1 MESILRFFIERHLLV
16 NIMAGTLV
24 VLGFLSASNLDRE
37 FLPNI
42 DAPQI
47 FITANLPGASARD
60 METKITIPIEE
71 ALEGVEGIDHF
82 TTVISDNTSFTT
94 VELYDDY
101 DAARIEA
108 AEIDLRA
115 AVDRITDFPPEMEDE
130 PTFLQLDP
138 GASMVVEVVLSGPEP
153 DLSNAAEDIEDRLER
168 LDTVSDVVPVGL
180 QEPEVRILVD
190 PILAREHGVTLA
202 EVISAV
208 QRRNV
213 SSTGGLLESPEARRQ
228 VVMWSRFEDPADVG
242 ETILRFRPGAGVLR
256 IADIAR
262 IESGRA
268 DTGLI
273 VHGDGRRG
281 VVLFVKKRV
290 GVDIIDTVED
300 VQAVLAQAPLPG
312 TVEARPINDESVMVA
327 NRLDLMFTNGL
338 IGVLLVSGV
347 LFLFV
352 RPGPA
357 LWILVGVPV
366 VFMAALTLVG
376 PFGITLNLLA
386 LTGFIVVLG
395 MVVDDAVVV
404 AERIVVKQAQG
415 LAPARAAL
423 VGARE
428 MLAPVTAAALTTVLA
443 FLPLTVLGG
452 LPGKIMWQIPTIVVI
467 VMIFS
472 LFESFFVL
480 PAHLSTLSGRAN
492 LAKRRF
498 MEVLERLYRRAL
510 TRILRHRGVTLAI
523 ALAAFAAVMGV
534 VRPLVPFVLFPQ
546 TDADRLMVKI
556 ATPAGTALERTE
568 AVAVD
573 LTRQI
578 LEVTANDIEI
588 VTSRVGHQ
596 NTTGLEK
603 GFGEADNEALLV
615 VQFRKFDR
623 ERTNAQWMEV
633 LPGALTVPEDV
644 HVLYQSEFFGPPT
657 DLPVTVHVLSNEDE
671 VRRGVAFEI
680 ARYLEATPGV
690 VEVEVDERP
699 GTPQVELN
707 LNYEKLALRGL
718 DPQTVGQTLSA
729 AFYGFEASE
738 HRDLEHTTEF
748 RVQFDPAARGD
759 LEALLETPLR
769 SRTGELVRLRDVVD
783 PMEVPSV
790 TRIYHRDGYRSAT
803 VRASFLESSDLTALT
818 FATRLE
824 EELFPRFEGL
834 PGLFVF
840 NGGEAAET
848 EKVTARMAVAALLAV
863 AGIAV
868 VIWLMLGS
876 LLEALFVMLVIPL
889 AIAGVIVVFFLHGQ
903 PLSMFAMMGSIGLA
917 GIVVNGS
924 IVMVDSIHRRLRD
937 RGEDLS
943 REEATREIIEAVV
956 QRLRPIMVTTLTTLG
971 GVLPSAYGIGGYDA
985 IVSIMSLAIGWGLA
999 LSTLTTLFLV
1009 PILYSLAGDLR
1020 GRARG
1025 AGTRLS
1031 ALGLRPAGLAGG
1043 GRGA

>member
-1 MESILRFFIERHLLV
+1 MEPILRFFIERHLLV
-16 NIMAGTLV
+16 NILAGTLV
-24 VLGFLSASNLDRE
+24 VLGFLSATSLDRE
-37 FLPNI
+37 FLPSI

-71 ALEGVEGIDHF
+71 SLEGVEGIDHF

-138 GASMVVEVVLSGPEP
+138 GSAMVVEVLLSGPEP
-153 DLSNAAEDIEDRLER
+153 ALSEAAEELEDRLER
-168 LDTVSDVVPVGL
+168 LDAVSEVVAVGL

-190 PILAREHGVTLA
+190 PVLAREHGVTLA
-202 EVISAV
+202 EVIAAV

-213 SSTGGLLESPEARRQ
+213 SSTGGVLESADERRQ

-242 ETILRFRPGAGVLR
+242 ETILRFRPGAGALR

-273 VHGDGRRG
+273 VHGDGKRG

-290 GVDIIDTVED
+290 GVDIIDTVAQ
-300 VQAVLAQAPLPG
+300 VQGVLAQAPLG
-312 TVEARPINDESVMVA
+312 GAVEAEAVNDESIMVQ

-357 LWILVGVPV
+357 LWILVGIPV
-366 VFMAALTLVG
+366 VFMAALIFIG
-376 PFGITLNLLA
+376 PLGMTLNLLT

-404 AERIVVKQAQG
+404 SERIVVKRAQG
-415 LAPARAAL
+415 LPPARAAL
-423 VGARE
+423 AGASE
-428 MLAPVTAAALTTVLA
+428 MLAPVTAAAMTTVLA

-452 LPGKIMWQIPTIVVI
+452 LPGKITWQIPAIVVI

-492 LAKRRF
+492 VAKRRF
-498 MEVLERLYRRAL
+498 MEVLEGLYRRAL
-510 TRILRHRGVTLAI
+510 TRVLRHRVATLAV
-523 ALAAFAAVMGV
+523 ALVAFAAVMAF

-546 TDADRLMVKI
+546 DDADRLMVKI
-556 ATPAGTALERTE
+556 TTPAGTALERTE

-573 LTRQI
+573 LTKQI
-578 LEVTANDIEI
+578 LEVTARDIEV

-596 NTTGLEK
+596 NTTALEK
-603 GFGEADNEALLV
+603 GFGEADNEALLI

-623 ERTNAQWMEV
+623 AHTNAQWIEL
-633 LPGALTVPEDV
+633 LPEALAVPDDV
-644 HVLYQSEFFGPPT
+644 EVLYQSEFFGPPT

-680 ARYLEATPGV
+680 ARYLEAVPGV
-690 VEVEVDERP
+690 IEVEVDERP

-718 DPQTVGQTLSA
+718 DPEAVGRTLSA

-738 HRDLEHTTEF
+738 HRDLRHTTEF

-759 LEALLETPLR
+759 LDALLETPVR

-818 FATRLE
+818 FAARME
-824 EELFPRFEGL
+824 AELFPRFENI
-834 PGLFVF
+834 PGLFVL
-840 NGGEAAET
+840 NGGEAVET
-848 EKVTARMAVAALLAV
+848 QKVTARMAVAALLAV
-863 AGIAV
+863 VGIAV

-889 AIAGVIVVFFLHGQ
+889 AIGGVIVVFFLHGKA
-903 PLSMFAMMGSIGLA
+903 LSMFAMMGSIGLA

-924 IVMVDSIHRRLRD
+924 IVMVDAIHRRFGD
-937 RGEDLS
+937 RNGLS
-943 REEATREIIEAVV
+943 AEEATEEIIEAVTE
-956 QRLRPIMVTTLTTLG
+956 RLRPIMVTTLTTLG
-971 GVLPSAYGIGGYDA
+971 GVLPSAYGIGGYDT

-999 LSTLTTLFLV
+999 LSTLITLFLV
-1009 PILYSLAGDLR
+1009 PVLYSLAGDLR
-1020 GRARG
+1020 RAARRSR
-1025 AGTRLS
+1025 TRIPALS
-1031 ALGLRPAGLAGG
+1031 PASG
-1043 GRGA
+1043 GREA

>member
-1 MESILRFFIERHLLV
+1 METILRFFIERHLLV
-16 NIMAGTLV
+16 NLMAGTLV
-24 VLGFLSASNLDRE
+24 VLGYLSATSLDRE
-37 FLPNI
+37 FLPSI

-94 VELYDDY
+94 VNLYDDF
-101 DAARIEA
+101 DSARIEA
-108 AEIDLRA
+108 AEVDLRA
-115 AVDRITDFPPEMEDE
+115 AVDGITDFPPEMEDE
-130 PTFLQLDP
+130 PTFLRIDP
-138 GASMVVEVVLSGPEP
+138 GTAMVIEVLLSGPEP
-153 DLSNAAEDIEDRLER
+153 ALSEAAEDLEDRLER
-168 LDTVSDVVPVGL
+168 LDVVSDVVPVGL
-180 QEPEVRILVD
+180 QDPEVRILVD

-208 QRRNV
+208 RRRNV
-213 SSTGGLLESPEARRQ
+213 SSTGGVLESAEERRQ

-242 ETILRFRPGAGVLR
+242 GTILRFRPGAGALR
-256 IADIAR
+256 IGDIAR
-262 IESGRA
+262 IERGRA

-281 VVLFVKKRV
+281 VVLVVDKRV
-290 GVDIIDTVED
+290 GVDIIDTVEQ
-300 VQAVLAQAPLPG
+300 VQAELARTPLPE
-312 TVEARPINDESVMVA
+312 TIEARAVNDESIMVK

-338 IGVLLVSGV
+338 IGVLLVTGV

-352 RPGPA
+352 KPGPA
-357 LWILVGVPV
+357 LWILVGIPI
-366 VFMAALTLVG
+366 VFMATLSVV
-376 PFGITLNLLA
+376 PWFGMTLNLLT

-404 AERIVVKQAQG
+404 SERIVVKRAQG
-415 LAPARAAL
+415 LPPAEAAL
-423 VGARE
+423 AGARE
-428 MLAPVTAAALTTVLA
+428 MLAPVTAAAATTVLA

-452 LPGKIMWQIPTIVVI
+452 LPGKIMWVIPTIVVI

-480 PAHLSTLSGRAN
+480 PAHLSTLSGRAD

-498 MEVLERLYRRAL
+498 MQVLEGLYRRAL
-510 TRILRHRGVTLAI
+510 ARILRHRMATVAV

-556 ATPAGTALERTE
+556 ETPPGTALERTE

-573 LTRQI
+573 LTKQI
-578 LEVTANDIEI
+578 LEVTADDIEV

-603 GFGEADNEALLV
+603 GFGEADNEALLI

-623 ERTNAQWMEV
+623 THTNTQWIEL
-633 LPGALTVPEDV
+633 LPKALTVPGDV
-644 HVLYQSEFFGPPT
+644 DVVYQSEFFGPPT
-657 DLPVTVHVLSNEDE
+657 DLPVTVHVLANEDE

-680 ARYLEATPGV
+680 ARYLEGTPGV
-690 VEVEVDERP
+690 VEVEIDERP

-718 DPQTVGQTLSA
+718 DPETVGQTLAA

-738 HRDLEHTTEF
+738 HRDLRHTTEF

-759 LEALLETPLR
+759 LDALLETPVQAR
-769 SRTGELVRLRDVVD
+769 DGTLVRLRDVVD

-790 TRIYHRDGYRSAT
+790 SRIYHRDGYRAAT
-803 VRASFLESSDLTALT
+803 VRASFLDSSDLTALN
-818 FATRLE
+818 FAARME
-824 EELFPRFEGL
+824 EELFPRFAEI

-840 NGGEAAET
+840 NGGEALET
-848 EKVTARMAVAALLAV
+848 QKVTARMAVAAMLAV
-863 AGIAV
+863 VGIAV

-903 PLSMFAMMGSIGLA
+903 PLSMFAMLGSIGLA

-924 IVMVDSIHRRLRD
+924 IVMVDGIHRRLRD
-937 RGEDLS
+937 RDGLS
-943 REEATREIIEAVV
+943 PDEATGEIIEAVTE
-956 QRLRPIMVTTLTTLG
+956 RLRPIMVTTLTTLG
-971 GVLPSAYGIGGYDA
+971 GVIPSAYGIGGYDA
-985 IVSIMSLAIGWGLA
+985 IVSIMSLAVGWGLA
-999 LSTLTTLFLV
+999 LSTLVTLFLV
-1009 PILYSLAGDLR
+1009 PVLYSLAGDLR
-1020 GRARG
+1020 RVARG
-1025 AGTRLS
+1025 PGRRIAVFGPRFATAAGRL
-1031 ALGLRPAGLAGG
+1031 
-1043 GRGA
+1043 GRG